1 MSQSAQEALA
11 SANELY
17 RSGQSQL
24 AEQRLQQVLASEP
37 GHRESLEL
45 LGKIHMR
52 RRNFDAAATVHQR
65 LVDDNPLDGS
75 ARNALAMSLFM
86 QGRPDE
92 ALGELRQ
99 AVALRPQ
106 EPTFWANLGKVLMTQ
121 EDWAEAQTNLETALR
136 LVDDPNKQQLLE
148 MLNACLSNQEK
159 PVRTAEFYRPQ
170 RRTSR
175 VPAAPPIVKY
185 TPPPQE
191 PEEEIPA
198 PVAAPAVEQPLPQA
212 PRLEP
217 SPRPL
222 NLLFVQEAPCI
233 RNYKMTSALRAR
245 GHRVS
250 LAYTKADLSQ
260 MYKGLD
266 NDTYDEVI
274 QLRDNRHFWDLCGG
288 YDLVHC
294 HNEPDQLSVVALGGA
309 APVVHDTHD
318 LISLRGGG
326 ESSLVFF
333 EGLANRSAHGR
344 VYTTAYQEREAR
356 DLYGVTGPSL
366 VFNNCASAADLPRRR
381 LPKLSA
387 QDGKTHI
394 VYEGGMGGSSHRDF
408 IDLFADLGQA
418 GLVVHM
424 YPRSYDP
431 ELAQRLGANPN
442 LRYHQ
447 PLSPRQIMEEMT
459 QYDLGIIPFNLDK
472 GVRRFLDSTLANKLF
487 EYLAAGL
494 PVVASDLQ
502 SYRDY
507 FAQHPVGFTF
517 SSASDIIQGLPRLR
531 TIAQEVTLAD
541 HVRTYEGEITRLEE
555 FYYQVIDQGARQGR
569 APAVVA
575 NQAETPSV
583 APEASPATSA
593 APTVA
598 SLPGATAVAA
608 LAPSLAQAII
618 DLQAWVEGN
627 GWAGYDPYDVQGW
640 ILTQRRK
647 GGLDPAKAQEILARE
662 RSQPAEIR
670 RELGIAPQVNA
681 KAMGLFLGS
690 YALLGGLLPG
700 QDFSRQI
707 AECEDWL
714 LNNAA
719 PGLSGL
725 GWGYPFDWESVVII
739 PAGTPTAVNS
749 YHIGDAFWEL
759 WQATGADKWRE
770 RCLAVGDFLA
780 GDLNQDRLDDQRLC
794 FSYTPLDFYHVHN
807 ASLCVAEYLA
817 RLGLAA
823 DRPQWVERAR
833 QAVNFALTD
842 LSQHGHLTY
851 WARGFE
857 PSPAN
862 VGQMD
867 HYHTAAELRSLG
879 RLGGL
884 FPEWEELAQGYQVYL
899 DYYLT
904 NFFESLTVPKLHPQQ
919 TYPVDIHAPAE
930 AAYILGQAAPSDET
944 ARRALANFIPW
955 FLERCVNPDG
965 SFIARLDLVEGREEA
980 QRFPYLRWGQAWT
993 LRGLTS
999 ALAASL
1005 SLGGKVR

>member
-17 RSGQSQL
+17 RSGQSQR
-24 AEQRLQQVLASEP
+24 AEQFLQPILAADP
-37 GHRESLEL
+37 GHREGLEL

-52 RRNFDAAATVHQR
+52 RREFAAAVTVHQR
-65 LVDDNPLDGS
+65 LVDDHPQDGS

-86 QGRPDE
+86 QGRPE
-92 ALGELRQ
+92 AALEQLRR
-99 AVALRPQ
+99 AVELRPQ
-106 EPTFWANLGKVLMTQ
+106 EPTFWANLGKVLMTM
-121 EDWAEAQTNLETALR
+121 EDWAGAQTNLEKALE
-136 LVDDPNKQQLLE
+136 LVNDPNQQQLLE
-148 MLNACLSNQEK
+148 LLNACLANQEK
-159 PVRTAEFYRPQ
+159 PVRTAEFYRPG
-170 RRTSR
+170 RRAGR
-175 VPAAPPIVKY
+175 VPDAPPIVKY
-185 TPPPQE
+185 TPPPLE
-191 PEEEIPA
+191 PEAVVPA
-198 PVAAPAVEQPLPQA
+198 VAEAAPEQPLPQA

-233 RNYKMTSALRAR
+233 RNYKMASALRAR

-266 NDTYDEVI
+266 NDVYDEVI
-274 QLRDNRHFWDLCGG
+274 RLRDHRHFWDLCGA

-326 ESSLVFF
+326 ETSLVFF

-356 DLYGVTGPSL
+356 ELYGVSGPSL
-366 VFNNCASAADLPRRR
+366 VFNNYASAGDLPRRR

-387 QDGKTHI
+387 QDGRTHL
-394 VYEGGMGGSSHRDF
+394 VYEGGMGGNSHRDF
-408 IDLFADLGQA
+408 IDLFHALASA

-424 YPRSYDP
+424 YPTRHDP
-431 ELAQRLGANPN
+431 DLALRLGAIPN

-459 QYDLGIIPFNLDK
+459 QYDFGIIPFNLVK
-472 GVRRFLDSTLANKLF
+472 GNRRFLDSTMANKLY

-502 SYRDY
+502 TYREY
-507 FAQHPVGFTF
+507 FAEHPVGFTF
-517 SSASDIIQGLPRLR
+517 TSASDIIQGLPRLR
-531 TIAQEVTLAD
+531 TMAREVILAD

-555 FYYQVIDQGARQGR
+555 FYHQVIDQGTRHGR
-569 APAVVA
+569 PLAATPNQVQTPAIAPAPVPV
-575 NQAETPSV
+575 T
-583 APEASPATSA
+583 
-593 APTVA
+593 A
-598 SLPGATAVAA
+598 SLAGAAEAAA
-608 LAPSLAQAII
+608 LAPSLSEAIL
-618 DLQAWVEGN
+618 DLHAWVEGN
-627 GWAGYDPYDVQGW
+627 GWAGYDPYDVKGW
-640 ILTQRRK
+640 LLTQRRK
-647 GGLDPAKAQEILARE
+647 GGLEPTKAQEILARE
-662 RSQPAEIR
+662 RSHPAEVR
-670 RELGIAPQVNA
+670 RELGIAPQINA

-700 QDFSRQI
+700 RDFTRQI
-707 AECEDWL
+707 AECEQWL
-714 LNNAA
+714 LANTV

-759 WQATGADKWRE
+759 WRSTGEAKWLE

-780 GDLNQDRLDDQRLC
+780 GDLNQDRLDDQRIC

-807 ASLCVAEYLA
+807 ANLCVAEYLA
-817 RLGLAA
+817 RLGQAA
-823 DRPQWVERAR
+823 DRPQWVNLAR

-842 LSQHGHLTY
+842 LGQHGHLTY
-851 WARGFE
+851 WARGYE

-879 RLGGL
+879 RLSAL
-884 FPEWEELAQGYQVYL
+884 FPEWEELAQGYQTYL
-899 DYYLT
+899 DYYLV
-904 NFFESLTVPKLHPQQ
+904 NFFESATVPKLHPNQ

-930 AAYILGQAAPSDET
+930 AAYILGQAAPTSEA
-944 ARRALANFIPW
+944 ARRVLANFIPW
-955 FLERCVNPDG
+955 FLDRCVNPDG
-965 SFIARLDLVEGREEA
+965 SFIARLDLVEGREEP

-999 ALAASL
+999 ALAACL
-1005 SLGGKVR
+1005 ALGGVVR